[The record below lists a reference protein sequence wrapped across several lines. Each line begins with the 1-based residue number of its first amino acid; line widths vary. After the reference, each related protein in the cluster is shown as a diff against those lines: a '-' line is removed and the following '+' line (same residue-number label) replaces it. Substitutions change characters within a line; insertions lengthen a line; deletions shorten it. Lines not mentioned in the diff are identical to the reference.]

1 MPKSCT
7 KYPFDTMKKGEWF
20 PVKLDDLKTTR
31 SAADMYTKRHPGK
44 VFVVQR
50 DESGYFCIR
59 SK

>member
-1 MPKSCT
+1 MSKPCT

-20 PVKLDDLKTTR
+20 PVQPDELKNTR
-31 SAADMYTKRHPGK
+31 AAAYMYTLRHDGV